1 MPTILFPG
9 CIRSFNL
16 LICAMII
23 FQERLFF
30 ATQMTRTSLPN
41 FNFFGHQVSPT
52 VPSPKLSL
60 TNERCAHLCE
70 SELTNR
76 NALRLY
82 QGLEGVSSKICFLD
96 EQKISKKQRKSSNSL
111 GFFPIFYA
119 LFQEDNERILKSLPD
134 RRKINYKKKGR

>member
-1 MPTILFPG
+1 MIKSFLCRCIIPLCGAKGRVFLPITNLVAVFDHSSSSILFSG
-9 CIRSFNL
+9 CIHSFNL

-41 FNFFGHQVSPT
+41 FNFFGDQVSPT

-70 SELTNR
+70 SEFTNR

-82 QGLEGVSSKICFLD
+82 QELEGVLSEICFLN
-96 EQKISKKQRKSSNSL
+96 EQKI
-111 GFFPIFYA
+111 
-119 LFQEDNERILKSLPD
+119 
-134 RRKINYKKKGR
+134 

>member
-1 MPTILFPG
+1 MIQWWKAFFVDVSLPCVGQKEEFFLPIINLVAVFDHSSSTILFPG

-16 LICAMII
+16 LICAMITL
-23 FQERLFF
+23 QERLFF

-82 QGLEGVSSKICFLD
+82 QGLEGVLSKICFLD
-96 EQKISKKQRKSSNSL
+96 EQKISKK
-111 GFFPIFYA
+111 
-119 LFQEDNERILKSLPD
+119 
-134 RRKINYKKKGR
+134 